1 MSTILKWAGNKTA
14 IMSELKKH
22 LPAGPRLVEPFAGSC
37 AVMMETDYPSYL
49 VADINPDLINLYKKV
64 AADCESFIS
73 RARVLFEIANREVAY
88 YNIRQEFNYSTEI
101 TDFMKAVYFLYL
113 NRHGY
118 RGLCRYNKSG
128 HFNIPYGNYKNPY
141 FPEKEIRAFAEKA
154 QRATFICASFDETL
168 AMLKA
173 GDVVYCDPPYD
184 GTFSGYHT
192 DGFTEDDQYHL
203 ASALE
208 HRLRQSSDYLVG
220 MFAAFRK
227 AMHKAGLRWYGVR
240 VAEPHHDGTVHWHL
254 LCFMRKKDRR
264 AITALLRK
272 FAIREDRE
280 ELGNNTGPRFKSEL
294 INPRKG
300 TPTSYIAKYISKNID
315 GRGLAGEISK
325 ETGKSLRDNAEY
337 VNAWASLHRVQQF
350 RFFGIPGRQAY
361 RELRLL
367 AGQAARQQ
375 GDKKAGAPVLDNPRL
390 DAILAAADAG
400 CFATYIMKQGGVLV
414 PRKYHLI
421 RTAYEI
427 NEEPT
432 AYGDHGI
439 RIYGIWSPIAEGKIC
454 THAVKWKMVRKAVD
468 VQEAAADQGACA
480 PWTRGNNCPLA
491 ENLNQHEKDESA
503 DGDTRTDITCMDDKE
518 LHDYLHSMSKKERR
532 ELAARLRLVKPKRRK
547 DYKQRITE
555 YQRQQLVYELKSR
568 GFDGSE
574 KEVDLLL
581 CGGSIPSGAG
591 LRIFYRNQ
599 RLQED
604 DKWRNLY

>member
-203 ASALE
+203 ASVLE
-208 HRLRQSSDYLVG
+208 HRSLEGHPVIVSNSDTSLIRSLYRNFTHHYIKAKRSIGVAAGEGKSATEIIAVSGPRCWVGFDYSRGVDSSAV
-220 MFAAFRK
+220 
-227 AMHKAGLRWYGVR
+227 YGVR
-240 VAEPHHDGTVHWHL
+240 T
-254 LCFMRKKDRR
+254 
-264 AITALLRK
+264 
-272 FAIREDRE
+272 
-280 ELGNNTGPRFKSEL
+280 
-294 INPRKG
+294 
-300 TPTSYIAKYISKNID
+300 
-315 GRGLAGEISK
+315 
-325 ETGKSLRDNAEY
+325 
-337 VNAWASLHRVQQF
+337 
-350 RFFGIPGRQAY
+350 
-361 RELRLL
+361 
-367 AGQAARQQ
+367 
-375 GDKKAGAPVLDNPRL
+375 
-390 DAILAAADAG
+390 
-400 CFATYIMKQGGVLV
+400 
-414 PRKYHLI
+414 
-421 RTAYEI
+421 
-427 NEEPT
+427 
-432 AYGDHGI
+432 
-439 RIYGIWSPIAEGKIC
+439 
-454 THAVKWKMVRKAVD
+454 
-468 VQEAAADQGACA
+468 
-480 PWTRGNNCPLA
+480 
-491 ENLNQHEKDESA
+491 
-503 DGDTRTDITCMDDKE
+503 
-518 LHDYLHSMSKKERR
+518 
-532 ELAARLRLVKPKRRK
+532 
-547 DYKQRITE
+547 
-555 YQRQQLVYELKSR
+555 
-568 GFDGSE
+568 
-574 KEVDLLL
+574 
-581 CGGSIPSGAG
+581 
-591 LRIFYRNQ
+591 
-599 RLQED
+599 
-604 DKWRNLY
+604 